1 VLSTGSGDV
10 VLKGGE
16 SGATSGTRVAEG
28 VGWWRVRMGL
38 SVLIVLPDADDDDS
52 GMERGDGVRGGL
64 EMDVRGWKK
73 FGWVVNAGMSLERR
87 RPRTEAG
94 EVEDG
99 AGVGIG
105 ICNSGGGSCRPI
117 I

>member
-1 VLSTGSGDV
+1 
-10 VLKGGE
+10 
-16 SGATSGTRVAEG
+16 
-28 VGWWRVRMGL
+28 MGL

-94 EVEDG
+94 DVEDG

-105 ICNSGGGSCRPI
+105 ICSSGGGSCRPI
-117 I
+117 IEGQMEMGSVSARQTRENGGVSFASGVGR